1 MFDINHELVKYLG
14 FLAGTITSVSQLP
27 QVVKV
32 IKTHDTK
39 SISLWTYILLTTG
52 MSIWLFYGI
61 LIKDYPIIISN
72 IVTISLTLTIIGY
85 KLKHG

>member
-1 MFDINHELVKYLG
+1 MTIPVEYFKYLG
-14 FLAGTITSVSQLP
+14 FIAGTITSVSKLP

-52 MSIWLFYGI
+52 MSIWLLYGL
-61 LIKDYPIIISN
+61 LINDYPIIISN
-72 IVTISLTLTIIGY
+72 LVTISFTVTIVGY
-85 KLKHG
+85 KIKYG